1 MANNFFRFRQ
11 FTVYQDKCGMKVGT
25 DGTLLGAWATGGK
38 RILDIGTGTGLI
50 ALMMAQRFP
59 EATVTAIDI
68 DSDASAQ
75 ARENVASSP
84 FTDRI
89 EVAHLSFQDLEK
101 KAVFRNL
108 QYDSIVCNP
117 PFFNN
122 SLGCPDNKRHQAR
135 HADSLPFPTL
145 FHCVRRMLSADGVFS
160 AVIPS
165 DCMQAFD
172 SAARMEGFSTKRKCL
187 VKTVPRKAAKRI
199 LVEYTLAKADPLL
212 EEHCL
217 EAGDGERSEWYQNL
231 TREFYLNS

>member
-1 MANNFFRFRQ
+1 MANNFFSFRQ

-25 DGTLLGAWATGGK
+25 DGTLLGAWATGGR

-50 ALMMAQRFP
+50 ALMMSQRFP
-59 EATVTAIDI
+59 EAKVTAIDI

-75 ARENVASSP
+75 ACENVASSP
-84 FTDRI
+84 FVHRV
-89 EVAHLSFQDLEK
+89 EVANISLQDLEK
-101 KAVFRNL
+101 TALSRNL
-108 QYDSIVCNP
+108 EFDSIICNP

-122 SLGCPDNKRHQAR
+122 SLGCPDTKRHQAR
-135 HADSLPFPTL
+135 HADTLPFPTL
-145 FHCVRRMLSADGVFS
+145 FRCVRRLLSADGVFS

-172 SAARMEGFSTKRKCL
+172 SAARIEGLSTKRKCL
-187 VKTVPRKAAKRI
+187 VKTVPWKAAKRI
-199 LVEYTLAKADPLL
+199 LVEYTLAKAEPLL

-217 EAGDGERSEWYQNL
+217 EDGTGQRSEWYKNL

>member
-1 MANNFFRFRQ
+1 MANNFFSFRQ

-25 DGTLLGAWATGGK
+25 DGTLLGAWATGGW

-59 EATVTAIDI
+59 EAKVTAIDI

-75 ARENVASSP
+75 ACENVASSP
-84 FTDRI
+84 FANRV
-89 EVAHLSFQDLEK
+89 EVANISLQDLEN
-101 KAVFRNL
+101 KALSLNL
-108 QYDSIVCNP
+108 EFDSIICNP

-135 HADSLPFPTL
+135 HTDSLPFPTL
-145 FHCVRRMLSADGVFS
+145 FRCVRRLLSADGVFS

-172 SAARMEGFSTKRKCL
+172 SAARIEGLSTKRKCL

-199 LVEYTLAKADPLL
+199 LVEYTLAKAEPLL

-217 EAGDGERSEWYQNL
+217 EDGCGQRSEWYKNL
-231 TREFYLNS
+231 TQEFYLNS